1 MHVIKKEMLHN
12 DVLGKEKKLLNSKI
26 KNALKFYHLPVLN
39 SGEKM

>member
-26 KNALKFYHLPVLN
+26 KNALKFYQDILN